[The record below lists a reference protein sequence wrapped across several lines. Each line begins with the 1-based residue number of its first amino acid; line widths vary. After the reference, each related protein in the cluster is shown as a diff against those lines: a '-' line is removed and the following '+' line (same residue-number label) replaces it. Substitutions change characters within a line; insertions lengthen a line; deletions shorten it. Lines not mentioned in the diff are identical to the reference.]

1 MGSPHTERVMTIE
14 LRTNRLHRAK
24 PAGTRL
30 KSNARKPTNRRLTLE
45 PGKRQTADIVRI
57 KQGPESEKRKKRHGL
72 DGGGLIEGT
81 LRVPSQIF
89 DDHHVQ
95 PNAATARGACLLQSS
110 RAACKSADD

>member
-81 LRVPSQIF
+81 LRVPSQF
-89 DDHHVQ
+89 STL
-95 PNAATARGACLLQSS
+95 P
-110 RAACKSADD
+110 